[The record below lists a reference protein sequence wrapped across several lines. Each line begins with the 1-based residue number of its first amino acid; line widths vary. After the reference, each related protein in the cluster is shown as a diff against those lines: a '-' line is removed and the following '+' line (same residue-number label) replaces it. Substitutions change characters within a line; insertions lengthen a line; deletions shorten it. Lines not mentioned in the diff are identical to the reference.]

1 MGETH
6 KFEVGQEL
14 AIYPNFSSV
23 PVIRKIKSVSA
34 TGRATLE
41 NGTVVEPSLRIR
53 GRSKWGPYSAEIVTP
68 QTKEKVEK
76 QKLIDQMRHETEW
89 SKLSLLTLRT
99 VAFVLEHS
107 K

>member
-1 MGETH
+1 MGDVH

-14 AIYPNFSSV
+14 AIYPSFSSV
-23 PVIRKIKSVSA
+23 PVIHKIKGVSP

-41 NGTVVEPSLRIR
+41 NGTVIEPNLRIR
-53 GRSKWGPYSAEIVTP
+53 GRSKWGPCSAEIVTP
-68 QTKEKVEK
+68 QIQEKVER
-76 QKLIDQMRHETEW
+76 QRLIDLMRHETEW